1 MYPATGFHFQVVFE
15 GLDDPKGVDSGF
27 LSVGGL
33 RAVAEAPVGSGIVSG
48 SPPDLPAFSVLIL
61 KRAVRSYAESALT
74 RWFFSDIRGAG
85 PLSQARVD
93 LLDVSHRPY
102 ISWLVYDLSPKS
114 WTLNEL
120 NSERS
125 EVLIETIEL
134 YYGRLEWG
142 GIR

>member
-1 MYPATGFHFQVVFE
+1 MYPATGFHFQVVFQ
-15 GLDDPKGVDSGF
+15 GIDDPKGVDSGF

-33 RAVAEAPVGSGIVSG
+33 KAVAEAGVGSGVVSG
-48 SPPDLPAFSVLIL
+48 SPDWPAFSVLIL
-61 KRAVRSYAESALT
+61 KRAVRPYAESALT
-74 RWFFSDIRGAG
+74 RWFFSDIRSVG
-85 PLSQARVD
+85 PLPQARVD
-93 LLDVSHRPY
+93 LLDESHKPY
-102 ISWLVYDLSPKS
+102 MSWLVYDLTPKS
-114 WTLNEL
+114 WELNEL